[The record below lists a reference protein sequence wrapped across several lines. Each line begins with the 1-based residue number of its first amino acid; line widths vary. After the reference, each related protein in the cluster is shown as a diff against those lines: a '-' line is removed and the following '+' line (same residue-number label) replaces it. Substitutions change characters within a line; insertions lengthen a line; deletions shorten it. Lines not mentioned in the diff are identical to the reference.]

1 MKTLEKFERKF
12 LITIILILTS
22 FFGVFLG
29 LYSYEK
35 DNRIIAELKL
45 QDTTEHFQIK
55 IDKAGQKYAVV
66 EQTIATQK
74 QAIEAGLIREQE
86 LKDKNLKLVE
96 SVFTYSQ
103 SFKALSIKANF
114 ENPEI
119 ITKYDTIYKT
129 DSQAFL
135 SVPVVFKYSDKYL
148 FMLGRVLATGVV
160 HDSIKTTIQG
170 KLIVGKQKTGFMK
183 SSSVAILQTDNPY
196 LTTTSFK
203 NVIIEDD
210 KWYNTTTFKGFLAFA
225 GFCGGFYLGLN
236 L

>member
-1 MKTLEKFERKF
+1 MKTLEKFERKA
-12 LITIILILTS
+12 LLILLFTAI
-22 FFGVFLG
+22 VFCLI
-29 LYSYEK
+29 YMFKFSQTK
-35 DNRIIAELKL
+35 DKLTIAELKFY
-45 QDTTEHFQIK
+45 DTTEHFQIK

-135 SVPVVFKYSDKYL
+135 SVPVAFKYSDKYL
-148 FMLGRVLATGVV
+148 FMAGRVLATGVV

-203 NVIIEDD
+203 NVIIEQD
-210 KWYNTTTFKGFLAFA
+210 NNFFKYAVPIGSFI
-225 GFCGGFYLGLN
+225 GGVWLGSKL
-236 L
+236 

>member
-1 MKTLEKFERKF
+1 MKTLEKFERKS
-12 LITIILILTS
+12 LLILL
-22 FFGVFLG
+22 FMAIVFCLI
-29 LYSYEK
+29 YMFKFSQTK
-35 DNRIIAELKL
+35 DKLTIAELKL
-45 QDTTEHFQIK
+45 YDTTEHFQIK

-135 SVPVVFKYSDKYL
+135 SVPVAFKYSDKYL
-148 FMLGRVLATGVV
+148 FMAGRVLATGVV

-203 NVIIEDD
+203 NVIIEQD
-210 KWYNTTTFKGFLAFA
+210 NNFFKYAVPIGSFI
-225 GFCGGFYLGLN
+225 GGVWLGSKL
-236 L
+236 